1 MSSSI
6 FFSLGNSIA
15 NCYLMRQH
23 YSSQVCTRLHD
34 LFADPRIHN
43 LLRLITYNNPT
54 VVHKPRFKKLLRN
67 NIQMLSDKELK
78 TIQQLSLTFT
88 NQRLQMPPVLAER
101 VETTVGG
108 GIVSRDPK
116 LQGLLPGNYKLVFTD
131 ISPDRNAR
139 DRLIIV
145 REPDGVLRH
154 ATTSERNRM
163 NTIYF
168 PLPGRQLRIP
178 MMFQGRY
185 LQDMLDRGQYLYV
198 LDRACNQFEPDDPQY
213 LRVCHS
219 VYEHINQRAWTP
231 IHSEDQE
238 LPANPLRALRHTRH
252 YGPLALY
259 LIANLNSCGGL
270 VYEAL
275 SCQHYARL
283 GWLLRLIVLLKP
295 SSPFAVSLK
304 ESQLNLP
311 PPDEIDVST
320 LMSKQSD
327 LSLTSEDTQNILSY
341 TQLFIDREPMGDSHK
356 RLLTQHVEA
365 CREGLA
371 VHNEQA
377 TG

>member
-1 MSSSI
+1 MMPSSV
-6 FFSLGNSIA
+6 FFSSLGNSLA
-15 NCYLMRQH
+15 NSTRIIDCLLLSEIYSGYLMRQ
-23 YSSQVCTRLHD
+23 YCSSQTRTRLQD
-34 LFADPRIHN
+34 LFATPRIHN
-43 LLRLITYNNPT
+43 LLRLITHNNPT
-54 VVHKPRFKKLLRN
+54 VVHKPRFKKLLRD
-67 NIQMLSDKELK
+67 NIQMLSDKELE
-78 TIQQLSLTFT
+78 TIQQFSVTFT
-88 NQRLQMPPVLAER
+88 NQRLQMPPVLAEH

-108 GIVSRDPK
+108 GVISRDPK

-131 ISPDRNAR
+131 ISPGESSR
-139 DRLIIV
+139 DRLIVV

-168 PLPGRQLRIP
+168 PPSGRQLRVP

-238 LPANPLRALRHTRH
+238 PPTNPLRSLRHTRH

-259 LIANLNSCGGL
+259 LIAHLNSCGCL

-295 SSPFAVSLK
+295 SSQFAVSLK

-311 PPDEIDVST
+311 PPDEIDASS
-320 LMSKQSD
+320 LMSKRSD

-341 TQLFIDREPMGDSHK
+341 TQVSCCIFQITR
-356 RLLTQHVEA
+356 
-365 CREGLA
+365 
-371 VHNEQA
+371 
-377 TG
+377 